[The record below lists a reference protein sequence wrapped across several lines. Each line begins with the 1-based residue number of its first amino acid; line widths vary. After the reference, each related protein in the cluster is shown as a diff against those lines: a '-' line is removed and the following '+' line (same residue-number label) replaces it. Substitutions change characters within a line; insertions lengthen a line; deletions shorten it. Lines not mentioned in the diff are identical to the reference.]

1 MTVIF
6 DLDHTLLDTT
16 AFKDALRAAVTSFGP
31 SRKRFDA
38 TYRETVMRDAR
49 AYDYDPDV
57 HLRLLQD
64 DLAGAGALHG
74 ARSAIDGVLHKTRDF
89 LFPGVIEL
97 LGYLHDQGIRLVLLT
112 LGNESWQRRKI
123 VAAELDRVFD
133 IVQTAGQ
140 DKREALKEFIDGGK
154 VVVVNDN
161 GKEVDA
167 MIREVPDFMYVVKKG
182 PKEFPES
189 PGIRICITIQEV
201 GEAIRDALGIPR

>member
-16 AFKDALRAAVTSFGP
+16 AFKEALRAAVTVFGP
-31 SRKRFDA
+31 SRERFDA

-57 HLRLLQD
+57 HLSFLQD
-64 DLAGAGALHG
+64 DLVDSDALYE
-74 ARSAIDGVLHKTRDF
+74 ARSAIDRVLHKTGDF
-89 LFPGVIEL
+89 LFPGAAEL
-97 LGYLHDQGIRLVLLT
+97 LESLHDHGIRLVLLT

-133 IVQTAGQ
+133 IVQTAGK
-140 DKREALKEFIDGGK
+140 DKREVLKEFIDGGK

-167 MIREVPDFMYVVKKG
+167 MIQEVPDFMYVVKKG
-182 PKEFPES
+182 PKELPES
-189 PGIRICITIQEV
+189 PGIRICTTIQEAGV
-201 GEAIRDALGIPR
+201 AIRDALGIPR